1 MTVIKIKRGDTVPST
16 SNLQSFEIGFNKTAN
31 DLYINNNGTITRLG
45 IKVLT
50 GTSAPASGTGT
61 NNDIYVQYS
70 TSGNDTTIDSF
81 FVKLSGAWV
90 ALPAGGASVLMG
102 TTDPTAAMGEDGNLY
117 VKYHTESNVP
127 VVDAFFV
134 KISGAWASVSTSG
147 GAVYLE
153 LTQVQYDALSTAEKN
168 NGTIYFVT
176 DGVPTIPKGVFVGT
190 CSTAAATAAKEV
202 VVSADQNFVLE
213 KGVVVAVKFVN
224 TNTAYN
230 VTISVNGGMAYPIY
244 YNVAQYTSNS
254 TSVTGYANTIIYYMW
269 DGTYWCWYNINK
281 FSSYSAM
288 SLAEAE
294 AGTATNG
301 RSIQATVLKDA
312 IKYHA
317 LHGIYVGTCS
327 TAGETAAKQVTVD
340 SSQNFKLEVGTT
352 IAVKYSNMSASG
364 AGGITISVNSGTAY
378 PVWYDGAQY
387 TDDRPRVCGY
397 PDHYIVYTFDGSYWV
412 WVSCDNEI
420 DYSNMTNAQ
429 AEDGTGSN
437 AQTISP
443 STLKH
448 AVQYHAI
455 PQVNGTERIVGK
467 LGNDTLYEKVYVFS
481 RSDMQGGSQSNSRI
495 TGVFVLDDINYD
507 KIMLTDGQL
516 INGDPDSSLSVLS
529 MPLPIA
535 STNNVYCRVQ
545 IQKSIPADPSTP
557 PSYDGLPFVYFDCT
571 YNASLINPKLNS
583 MTWVFTVRYTKL
595 SS

>member
-1 MTVIKIKRGDTVPST
+1 MTVYKVKRGDTVPST

-31 DLYINNNGTITRLG
+31 DLYINNNGTIIRLG

-50 GTSAPASGTGT
+50 GTSAPASNIGT

-70 TSGNDTTIDSF
+70 VSGNDTIIDSF

-102 TTDPTAAMGEDGNLY
+102 TTDPTAAIGEDGNLY
-117 VKYHTESNVP
+117 VKYHTENNVP

-153 LTQVQYDALSTAEKN
+153 LTQAQYDVLSPAEKN
-168 NGTIYFVT
+168 NGIIYFVT
-176 DGVPTIPKGVFVGT
+176 DGVPNIPKGMFVGT
-190 CSTAAATAAKEV
+190 CATA
-202 VVSADQNFVLE
+202 
-213 KGVVVAVKFVN
+213 
-224 TNTAYN
+224 
-230 VTISVNGGMAYPIY
+230 
-244 YNVAQYTSNS
+244 
-254 TSVTGYANTIIYYMW
+254 
-269 DGTYWCWYNINK
+269 GT
-281 FSSYSAM
+281 
-288 SLAEAE
+288 
-294 AGTATNG
+294 
-301 RSIQATVLKDA
+301 
-312 IKYHA
+312 
-317 LHGIYVGTCS
+317 
-327 TAGETAAKQVTVD
+327 TAAKQVIID

-352 IAVKYSNMSASG
+352 IAVKYSNTSASG
-364 AGGITISVNSGTAY
+364 VGGITISVNGGIAY

-387 TDDRPRVCGY
+387 TDDSPRICGY

-412 WVSCDNEI
+412 WISYDNEI
-420 DYSNMTNAQ
+420 RYTNMTSAQ
-429 AEDGTGSN
+429 AEAGTGFD
-437 AQTISP
+437 AQTIDS

-455 PQVNGTERIVGK
+455 PQVDGNERVVGK
-467 LGNDTLYEKVYVFS
+467 LGNDTLYEKVFTFTY
-481 RSDMQGGSQSNSRI
+481 SDMQGGSQTNSRI
-495 TGVFVLDDINYD
+495 TGVFVLENISYD
-507 KIMLTDGQL
+507 KIMLTDAQL
-516 INGDPDSSLSVLS
+516 INGSPDDTFSVLS

-571 YNASLINPKLNS
+571 YNASLINPKLNYI
-583 MTWVFTVRYTKL
+583 TWVFTIRYTKL